1 MKAKQTNQ
9 VSSILD
15 LAKDRI
21 YEPWDG
27 LEEITQNVAQR
38 DKSWNTW
45 KKISD
50 REHRMKR
57 FNRDLIRFSEKKKI
71 KEKMFKEIGA
81 KSFF

>member
-27 LEEITQNVAQR
+27 LEEITQNAAQR
-38 DKSWNTW
+38 DKS
-45 KKISD
+45 
-50 REHRMKR
+50 
-57 FNRDLIRFSEKKKI
+57 
-71 KEKMFKEIGA
+71 
-81 KSFF
+81 